1 MRDFGIPIVLKHVQA
16 SVAEKIWEGHEY
28 VLVQPRKTA
37 QFWGIF
43 FRENMQFLTNGEIRG
58 EEKDVFFAQ
67 LTSKILRPG
76 LGDLDVDLASYSYGH
91 RNQL

>member
-1 MRDFGIPIVLKHVQA
+1 
-16 SVAEKIWEGHEY
+16 
-28 VLVQPRKTA
+28 
-37 QFWGIF
+37 
-43 FRENMQFLTNGEIRG
+43 MQFLTNGEIRG
-58 EEKDVFFAQ
+58 EEKDGFFFAQ